1 MYTFTGNA
9 FFWFDHLMMLL
20 RRWHEFAADAKKRPH
35 SAFPRELLRA
45 VAAVSQALQRA
56 CGTSGGG
63 GAAEAEH
70 MDARAAADA
79 VAAELL
85 RV

>member
-1 MYTFTGNA
+1 MYA
-9 FFWFDHLMMLL
+9 LPDDLMVLL
-20 RRWHEFAADAKKRPH
+20 RSWHGFAAGVQKRPH
-35 SAFPRELLRA
+35 SAFPRELLRP
-45 VAAVSQALQRA
+45 VAAVSKALQRA

-63 GAAEAEH
+63 GAAEAEQ